1 MGGAGVVGRRSA
13 GDGGRRRGRR
23 AAQSTGADAVEDVG
37 AGMKWD
43 VEHVRVTLEDR
54 ESGERLIIE
63 QDSEGRVTCATEAE
77 SGHESSST
85 TESAAAKVE
94 KAPAGQAAVK
104 ESEKAAKKKTAKK
117 AAKKTAKKTA
127 KKAAKKT
134 TKKAAKKTAVKRTA
148 AKKTAKKATKK
159 TTKEDEAKASSEKS
173 VPASGAKR
181 GTSLAW
187 KAVRD
192 HGYEGFAASSGAGVF
207 KILLTR
213 SNQWALFL
221 EQPGVMP
228 HHHGCFGDLE
238 EAKARAQAIHD
249 EVSQGRIE
257 GVTAGQIAEACPVP
271 EESKEKAVPKKA
283 AKKSTAKKST
293 TTAKQTTT
301 KKKTTAKDTAEEP
314 PEKAASSREETHD
327 TAARDRELTESF
339 AGAVKI
345 GLSEL
350 DEDD

>member
-1 MGGAGVVGRRSA
+1 
-13 GDGGRRRGRR
+13 
-23 AAQSTGADAVEDVG
+23 
-37 AGMKWD
+37 MKWD

-134 TKKAAKKTAVKRTA
+134 TKKAAKKTTKKAAKKTTKKAAKQTTKKAAKKTAVKRTA
-148 AKKTAKKATKK
+148 AKKTAKKAAKK

-192 HGYEGFAASSGAGVF
+192 HGYEGFAATSGAGVF